1 MATYIDN
8 LGNKIEDGGKTSAG
22 KLTALEFNTLVQAV
36 KENQNSVK
44 TVSYNGGV
52 KLKPDENGNVDL
64 VITDSNY
71 VLRLKTTVDGVAPY
85 RVALGNEYNMTVE
98 VSNKF
103 LDGDQQ
109 VSVSTACTATFYC
122 NGLVVNTQEVY
133 DGEIIKFNFGKFF
146 TEGKNTI
153 YVNVNNNYG
162 EIQNTLTY
170 EITAIYLSVELPSFE
185 PTEIKTGES
194 WGLDVKVVGSNANVY
209 IYIDDNGG
217 LVGSQTAGSTIT
229 YPITQGIF
237 TGAHK
242 LKVYAVA
249 ADDATVQTDPIESEY
264 IYIYEGAT
272 QTVIATLL
280 KDNTSM
286 TMYNV
291 LSVQY
296 WVYKPE
302 FNGDLP
308 VTISII
314 DEMEEPLMSSTQVV
328 TFTDGISGIRK

>member
-133 DGEIIKFNFGKFF
+133 DGEVIKFTFR
-146 TEGKNTI
+146 
-153 YVNVNNNYG
+153 
-162 EIQNTLTY
+162 
-170 EITAIYLSVELPSFE
+170 LSSLASSRPKSRMARVE
-185 PTEIKTGES
+185 
-194 WGLDVKVVGSNANVY
+194 
-209 IYIDDNGG
+209 
-217 LVGSQTAGSTIT
+217 
-229 YPITQGIF
+229 
-237 TGAHK
+237 
-242 LKVYAVA
+242 
-249 ADDATVQTDPIESEY
+249 
-264 IYIYEGAT
+264 
-272 QTVIATLL
+272 
-280 KDNTSM
+280 
-286 TMYNV
+286 V
-291 LSVQY
+291 LM
-296 WVYKPE
+296 
-302 FNGDLP
+302 LR
-308 VTISII
+308 
-314 DEMEEPLMSSTQVV
+314 L
-328 TFTDGISGIRK
+328 